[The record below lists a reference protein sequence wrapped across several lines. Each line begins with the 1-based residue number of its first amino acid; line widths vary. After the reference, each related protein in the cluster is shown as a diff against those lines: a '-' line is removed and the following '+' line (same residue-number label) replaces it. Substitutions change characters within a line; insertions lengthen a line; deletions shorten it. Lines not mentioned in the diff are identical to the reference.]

1 MAGKFTFVNSSSNE
15 EPIRAKE
22 LRKSEALS
30 HAARVAH
37 QRLAKNRQ
45 LSGQKLPTAE
55 KPPTRSIV
63 NTQKP
68 GQIFVW
74 QNVSSKGSS
83 RAKLLS
89 SKVKNEHDEDDEDED
104 DFNLPSRQ
112 DRFQLALWNELDTF
126 KGTSSGQNSRYNLQ
140 PALAEDIDRIASMF
154 WQVTFPSAEHFCKL
168 YHTKNI
174 FTQDFLD
181 LVAADDAFFH
191 LGAAFVKYEYNEI
204 IDSSDKSSSE
214 VLAHKVKTLEIIQ
227 KRLKLSG
234 GILDNVTLAAIML
247 LPFVEDLSSSME
259 VSRTHW
265 NAVSRIF
272 AKSVQQRSI
281 EDSPYAEYCRLVM
294 DQVSSFCFFHTGI
307 NINEIAPK
315 REDSPLLIPDSPP
328 LPEMQQADVP
338 GMEFVDVAVFDR
350 LPFGIKTLLSQGAIG
365 SSTVKIASQMDKC
378 LSPNY
383 RDYYFRPDGKPTSEG
398 MTASFIK
405 NWGLYDM
412 KPTSVEGEPSIE
424 ELLPAAIM
432 VYSARAIGQL
442 SITNST
448 SRAGRAH
455 LSIRLPQCV
464 TPRQRDE
471 EYALFWIWTVTVESW
486 QTRLV
491 DLPSEGIKMRDKQV
505 VRFPWA
511 LSKEVST
518 RTLQLFYW
526 DDKFL
531 QNHEKFLGRYW
542 M

>member
-1 MAGKFTFVNSSSNE
+1 MAGKFTFVNSSSVE
-15 EPIRAKE
+15 EPVRAKE

-37 QRLAKNRQ
+37 QRLARNRQ
-45 LSGQKLPTAE
+45 PPGQKPSVVETTPI
-55 KPPTRSIV
+55 KPAT
-63 NTQKP
+63 TQKTS
-68 GQIFVW
+68 QIFVW
-74 QNVSSKGSS
+74 QNVPSKASN
-83 RAKLLS
+83 R
-89 SKVKNEHDEDDEDED
+89 VKPRKSMIKQECDCFDDNED
-104 DFNLPSRQ
+104 DFNHPSHKSKA
-112 DRFQLALWNELDTF
+112 QLAMWNELDAPNRLRSR
-126 KGTSSGQNSRYNLQ
+126 KSSIPGVQ
-140 PALAEDIDRIASMF
+140 PALTEDIDRITSMF

-168 YHTKNI
+168 YRTKNI
-174 FTQDFLD
+174 FTQDFLN

-204 IDSSDKSSSE
+204 VDSSDKTSSE

-227 KRLKLSG
+227 QRLKRSG
-234 GILDNVTLAAIML
+234 GVLDNVTLAAIML

-259 VSRTHW
+259 VSQTHW
-265 NAVSRIF
+265 TAVSRIF
-272 AKSVQQRSI
+272 ARSVKHRSI
-281 EDSPYAEYCRLVM
+281 EDSPHAEYCRLVM

-307 NINEIAPK
+307 NINEIAPTP
-315 REDSPLLIPDSPP
+315 EDSPSSSPEP
-328 LPEMQQADVP
+328 TRAAKMQQAQTS
-338 GMEFVDVAVFDR
+338 GMEFVDALVFDR
-350 LPFGIKTLLSQGAIG
+350 LPHGIKALLSQGAVG

-378 LSPNY
+378 LSPNF
-383 RDYYFRPDGKPTSEG
+383 RDYYYRPDGKPTSEG

-464 TPRQRDE
+464 TPRRRDE

-511 LSKEVST
+511 LSAEVSQ
-518 RTLQLFYW
+518 RALKLFYW